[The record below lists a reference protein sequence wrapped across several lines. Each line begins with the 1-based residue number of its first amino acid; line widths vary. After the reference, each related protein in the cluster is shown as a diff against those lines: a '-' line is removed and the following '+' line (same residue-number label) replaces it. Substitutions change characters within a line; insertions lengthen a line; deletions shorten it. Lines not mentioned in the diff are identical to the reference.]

1 MLLVIDS
8 ANIESIQELNEF
20 FPVDGVT
27 TNPTIITKEKRPF
40 LPLLK
45 DIRSIISKEK
55 MLFVQVLQEYAEEM
69 VKEAVYLK
77 EEIGGNLYIKIPVT
91 AEGIKAIKQ
100 LKQQG
105 IRTLATAI
113 YTPMQAL
120 VAAKAGADFVA
131 PYVNR
136 IDNLAGDGV
145 QVVRDIVESFDRYQL
160 SCQVLAASFK
170 NTQQVHGVGL
180 AGAHGLTVGP
190 EILKSLVEHPV
201 TESNVK
207 QFVENWKL
215 FYGESCNSV
224 IHTQ

>member
-8 ANIESIQELNEF
+8 ANIQSIQDLAECL
-20 FPVDGVT
+20 PVDGVT
-27 TNPTIITKEKRPF
+27 TNPTIITKEKKLF

-45 DIRSIISKEK
+45 EIQSIIGEEK
-55 MLFVQVLQEYAEEM
+55 MLFVQILQDHAEEM

-145 QVVRDIVESFDRYQL
+145 QAVRDIVESFDRYQL

-170 NTQQVHGVGL
+170 NIQQVHGVGL
-180 AGAHGLTVGP
+180 AGAHGVTAGP

-207 QFVENWKL
+207 QFVEDWKL
-215 FYGESCNSV
+215 FYGKACDSV
-224 IHTQ
+224 IHAR

>member
-8 ANIESIQELNEF
+8 ANIESIQDLAEC

-27 TNPTIITKEKRPF
+27 TNPAIITKEKKPF

-45 DIRSIISKEK
+45 EIQSIIGKER

-145 QVVRDIVESFDRYQL
+145 QVVRDIVEAFDRCQL
-160 SCQVLAASFK
+160 PCQVLAASFK

-180 AGAHGLTVGP
+180 AGVHGVTAGP
-190 EILKSLVEHPV
+190 KILKSLVEHPV

-207 QFVENWKL
+207 QFVEDWKL
-215 FYGESCNSV
+215 FYGEACDSV

>member
-1 MLLVIDS
+1 
-8 ANIESIQELNEF
+8 
-20 FPVDGVT
+20 
-27 TNPTIITKEKRPF
+27 
-40 LPLLK
+40 
-45 DIRSIISKEK
+45 
-55 MLFVQVLQEYAEEM
+55 M

-77 EEIGGNLYIKIPVT
+77 EEIGGNLSIKIPVT

-105 IRTLATAI
+105 ISTLATAI

-145 QVVRDIVESFDRYQL
+145 QVVRDIVGLFEGCQL

-180 AGAHGLTVGP
+180 AGAHGVIAGP
-190 EILKSLVEHPV
+190 EILKLLVEHPV

-207 QFVENWKL
+207 QFEEDWKL
-215 FYGESCNSV
+215 FYGESCDSV